1 MCQDHGATRSG
12 VRGVAIFCGG
22 GYDMGG
28 SAFYG
33 MEASWTAIN

>member
-1 MCQDHGATRSG
+1 
-12 VRGVAIFCGG
+12 VAIFCGG